1 MKTMRQ
7 KLIIVILALFAGIL
21 IVNSDPSLQAAEDGT
36 GPKSKPDGKF
46 NGGTRTKEGGITEV
60 D

>member
-21 IVNSDPSLQAAEDGT
+21 IVNSGSSLQAAED
-36 GPKSKPDGKF
+36 
-46 NGGTRTKEGGITEV
+46 
-60 D
+60 